1 MKKLILGVLITLTL
15 VFFVGCDE
23 GDSSDPTPTAS
34 PSTVEQPTPTPE
46 SKIDGS
52 ETEALLSSNDRDLFE
67 AFAEKYKNQTIEFDG
82 CISFVTNHGD
92 YKTRYDILMMGGD
105 YVDDNTA
112 NPGPIFK
119 FEDVNT
125 NNLGIKELNLPSYV
139 SSGSNVH
146 IVAKVVEYNQ
156 DADIFILTP
165 ISVAQR

>member
-1 MKKLILGVLITLTL
+1 MKRLFLGILITLTL
-15 VFFVGCDE
+15 LFFVGCDE
-23 GDSSDPTPTAS
+23 GGGGDPAPTAS

-52 ETEALLSSNDRDLFE
+52 EIEVLLSSSDRTLFE

-112 NPGPIFK
+112 NPGPLFK

-125 NNLGIKELNLPSYV
+125 NNLGIKELNLPSYIAP
-139 SSGSNVH
+139 GSNVH
-146 IVAKVVEYNQ
+146 VVAKV
-156 DADIFILTP
+156 DGFDSGADVFMLTP
-165 ISVAQR
+165 ISISQR

>member
-1 MKKLILGVLITLTL
+1 M
-15 VFFVGCDE
+15 
-23 GDSSDPTPTAS
+23 
-34 PSTVEQPTPTPE
+34 
-46 SKIDGS
+46 
-52 ETEALLSSNDRDLFE
+52 LLSSNDRALFE

-146 IVAKVVEYNQ
+146 IVAKVNEYDS
-156 DADIFILTP
+156 DADVFVLTS
-165 ISVAQR
+165 ISIAQR